1 MTRGNEIVIP
11 RNNDGDDHGH
21 DRGDH
26 HPPTA
31 RLHASVAREISGPS
45 RDVGTNGDG
54 NTGAVQSTESAVA
67 LDPKKSPKEQVKA
80 GRIVDKTPS
89 SAEASL
95 EMPDITDRTPP
106 KISVA
111 MQDVAQQ
118 PPEKA
123 NFVVKKDGTIEMH
136 GDPETL
142 NSKDIKVQI
151 ERSAGQVYPTEE
163 QKKAADELV
172 TYLSQRL
179 KSQNPELA
187 KTGVELNDNAAVVS
201 PEARQR
207 EQMRQPQENS
217 GMSPETQQNV
227 GNMNRFRGSNGGE
240 MPVRNTN
247 DYYPERSVPRQAN
260 ESDQQAAVKEAV
272 AGLFNADHAKPYETV
287 RKSPQGDYRAGRY
300 GFSGRQISNWL
311 AGLDLG
317 DPPDP
322 AKIEEL
328 IKQGKLPK
336 GFNAESLKKLQAMAD
351 KMGKGEA
358 PSADDMKLL
367 PKEMQETMATDMVNQ
382 FKDRVGDNPGAIA
395 AGMMSGKTAAE
406 LTQEDL
412 TSPTGKQLVEAGQ
425 KLYDIAKVRQESTHE
440 NDTMKWTP
448 DGKVSIGDGKWLSGP
463 AAQAFKAAQADAR
476 AHGVDIQLNSA
487 GRTFEEQQYLYANR
501 GTKGISRTVARPGTS
516 NHEHGDAIDVQ
527 NYAQAKPFLQK
538 YGFVHGDGRGPIAN
552 DLVHFKFVGG
562 RGDNTRYA

>member
-1 MTRGNEIVIP
+1 MTRGKEIVAP
-11 RNNDGDDHGH
+11 VNNDGGDNHGH
-21 DRGDH
+21 EH
-26 HPPTA
+26 HRQPTEK
-31 RLHASVAREISGPS
+31 LHASIATQLSGPS
-45 RDVGTNGDG
+45 RDVSTVGDN
-54 NTGAVQSTESAVA
+54 NTGTGPSAENVST
-67 LDPKKSPKEQVKA
+67 LDPKKSPREQVKA
-80 GRIVDKTPS
+80 GKIVDRSAS

-95 EMPDITDRTPP
+95 EMPDITDKTPP

-142 NSKDIKVQI
+142 NTKDIKVQI
-151 ERSAGQVYPTEE
+151 ERSEGQLYPTEE
-163 QKKAADELV
+163 QKQAADQLV

-187 KTGVELNDNAAVVS
+187 KNGVELNDNAAVVS
-201 PEARQR
+201 PEARQS
-207 EQMRQPQENS
+207 QGMRQPQENS

-358 PSADDMKLL
+358 PGAEDMKLL
-367 PKEMQETMATDMVNQ
+367 PKEMQESMATDMVNQ

-395 AGMMSGKTAAE
+395 AGMMSGKTAGE

-440 NDTMKWTP
+440 NDTMKWSA
-448 DGKVSIGDGKWLSGP
+448 DGKVSIGDGKWLSGD
-463 AAQAFKAAQADAR
+463 AGQAFKAAQADAR
-476 AHGVDIQLNSA
+476 AHGVEIKINSA

-501 GTKGISRTVARPGTS
+501 GTRGISRTVARPGTS

-552 DLVHFKFVGG
+552 DLVHFKFVGN
-562 RGDNTRYA
+562 RNNRDTRYA